1 MWASLVFYWEH
12 FWKALYLAVTVYFTQ
27 PYSWLEI
34 AGWVWMNYSMG
45 SALSKAERQRNG
57 WQDPN
62 LIYSPVLD
70 DYVPLSRYEE
80 AQNPGEWRHSYEDIP
95 PEKRTWFHK
104 AMIWLGLD
112 PSK

>member
-1 MWASLVFYWEH
+1 MWASLVFYWEY

-34 AGWVWMNYSMG
+34 GGWVWMNYSMG
-45 SALSKAERQRNG
+45 SALSKADRQRNG
-57 WQDPN
+57 CQDPN

-95 PEKRTWFHK
+95 EEKRNWFHK